1 MSTNSIILVKIL
13 IWLNIGEGIGERLNT
28 SISIYVDIFIPQF
41 DHLSLGAQMFGV
53 LPSFCLYY
61 VFHMKKTLPGFVE
74 IKKLRNKKIY
84 SESSTIEICSDYTS
98 SIRLTNYIN
107 YKNLI

>member
-1 MSTNSIILVKIL
+1 MSKCV
-13 IWLNIGEGIGERLNT
+13 EM
-28 SISIYVDIFIPQF
+28 DIPQF

-61 VFHMKKTLPGFVE
+61 IFHMKKTLPGFVE

-84 SESSTIEICSDYTS
+84 SESSAIEVCSGYTS
-98 SIRLTNYIN
+98 GIRVTNFVN